1 MPLNDSVD
9 VPISH
14 AISLL
19 YTAVRNKEWRP
30 AEKMCDYIEQKC
42 RIEGLLL
49 TPREHR
55 LIQCVDDASLDPL
68 HHEGTVDYGS
78 NINLFFRVDLEES
91 KVEFCLFER
100 SVTETGWSKNIG
112 QWHVNLKGI
121 HQRFVLS
128 ATRFKS
134 NPATFSEA
142 FPDLDPVYEQHVLQG
157 WELYEQTRKE
167 LRSNDNFSF

>member
-9 VPISH
+9 VPISQ

-19 YTAVRNKEWRP
+19 YTAIRNKEWGP
-30 AEKMCDYIEQKC
+30 AEKMCDYIEKKC
-42 RIEGLLL
+42 KVEGLLI
-49 TPREHR
+49 TPREQR
-55 LIQCVDDASLDPL
+55 LLDCVNDGSLDAL
-68 HHEGTVDYGS
+68 HHEGEVDYGS
-78 NINLFFRVDLEES
+78 GINLFFRVDLEES
-91 KVEFCLFER
+91 KVRFWLFER
-100 SVTETGWSKNIG
+100 SREPGDFKTIG
-112 QWHVNLKGI
+112 DWHVNLKGI
-121 HQRFVLS
+121 HQRFVLG

-157 WELYEQTRKE
+157 WELYQQTRKE

>member
-9 VPISH
+9 VPISQ

-19 YTAVRNKEWRP
+19 YTAIRNKEWGP
-30 AEKMCDYIEQKC
+30 AEKMCDYIEKKC
-42 RIEGLLL
+42 KVEGLLI
-49 TPREHR
+49 TPREQR
-55 LIQCVDDASLDPL
+55 LLDCVNDGSLDAL
-68 HHEGTVDYGS
+68 HHEGEVDYGS
-78 NINLFFRVDLEES
+78 GISLFFRVDLEES
-91 KVEFCLFER
+91 KVRFWLFER
-100 SVTETGWSKNIG
+100 SRQPNDFKTIG
-112 QWHVNLKGI
+112 DWHVNLKGI
-121 HQRFVLS
+121 HQRFVLG

-157 WELYEQTRKE
+157 WELYQQTRKE

>member
-1 MPLNDSVD
+1 MPLNDSLTFQSVKPSHSFTLPLGTRSGVLRED
-9 VPISH
+9 VRLH
-14 AISLL
+14 
-19 YTAVRNKEWRP
+19 R
-30 AEKMCDYIEQKC
+30 AEVQG
-42 RIEGLLL
+42 EGLLL
-49 TPREHR
+49 TPREQR
-55 LIQCVDDASLDPL
+55 LIQCVDVHPDPL

-100 SVTETGWSKNIG
+100 SVTATGSPKAIG

-121 HQRFVLS
+121 HQRFVLG

-157 WELYEQTRKE
+157 WELYQQTRKE

>member
-9 VPISH
+9 VPISQ

-30 AEKMCDYIEQKC
+30 AEKMCDYIEEKC
-42 RIEGLLL
+42 KVEGLLI
-49 TPREHR
+49 TPREQR
-55 LIQCVDDASLDPL
+55 LLDCVNDASLDPL
-68 HHEGTVDYGS
+68 HHEGEVDYGS
-78 NINLFFRVDLEES
+78 GISLFFRVDLEES
-91 KVEFCLFER
+91 KVRFYLFER
-100 SVTETGWSKNIG
+100 SRKPDDFSTIG
-112 QWHVNLKGI
+112 DWHVNLKGI
-121 HQRFVLS
+121 HQRFVLG

-157 WELYEQTRKE
+157 WELYQQTRKE